1 MKILRVNMDRLE
13 AKGESTSP
21 QYERFGGRALIAKI
35 LLTEIPPQCEPLGP
49 DNKLIFAPGL
59 LAGLPSLTSTG
70 RLSVGGKSPLTQGI
84 KEANAGGM
92 AGDKLGHL
100 GLKAIVVEGQPT
112 EDRLHVLHVTVQGA
126 SLLPADELSGLGN
139 YETVARL
146 QERFGQDV
154 AIVSIGPAGEMGLA
168 GAGVA
173 VTDDLTKQ
181 PGRQA
186 ARGGLGAVMGSK
198 RLKALVIDDADAPP
212 LPLSDE
218 SLFRRSAKRFARELI
233 ESPKTGKEGSMHRF
247 GTVAIMGPVN
257 EIGALPTRNFSAG
270 EFEGFENICA
280 TRMREVT
287 LARGGQIGVRC
298 MAGCVIR
305 CCNVFVDEQGE
316 TIVSTLQYETLG
328 LLGSNLGIDSLDD
341 IARLNWMCND
351 LGVDSIEMGASLG
364 LAMEADLA
372 QFGDA
377 ESAMALLE
385 QVKEGTVLGRVL
397 GNGAAVTGRVL
408 GLERI
413 PVARGQAFPA
423 YDPRA
428 LKGNGVTYA
437 TSAMGAD
444 HTAGNA
450 IGARATVDPLGCEGQ
465 AELSRGLQRVAAMLD
480 MTGLCLFARPP
491 VVADPQLM
499 VDLINGRYGWG
510 WTVKSLE
517 QAEDD
522 VLRTER
528 EFNRRAGFTEAH
540 DRLPEAFSR
549 MPLPPH
555 NTVFDVPDA
564 ELDAVFSAL

>member
-1 MKILRVNMDRLE
+1 VKTLRVNMDRLE
-13 AKGESTSP
+13 TQWESVSP
-21 QYERFGGRALIAKI
+21 EYERLGGRALIAKM
-35 LLTEIPPQCEPLGP
+35 LLTEVPPQCEPLGP
-49 DNKLIFAPGL
+49 YNKLLFAPGL

-92 AGDKLGHL
+92 AGDQLGHL
-100 GLKAIVVEGQPT
+100 GLKAVVVEGQPT
-112 EDRLHVLHVTVQGA
+112 EDGLYLLHITAQDA

-154 AIVSIGPAGEMGLA
+154 AIVSIGSAGEMGLA

-173 VTDDLTKQ
+173 VTDDLTRQ

-218 SLFRRSAKRFARELI
+218 SLFRRSAKRFAQELI

-270 EFEGFENICA
+270 EFEGFDNICA

-341 IARLNWMCND
+341 IARLNRMCND
-351 LGVDSIEMGASLG
+351 LGVDSIEMGAALG
-364 LAMEADLA
+364 LAMEAGLA

-444 HTAGNA
+444 HTAGNT
-450 IGARATVDPLGCEGQ
+450 IGARNTVDPLGWEGQ

-510 WTVKSLE
+510 WTVESLE
-517 QAEDD
+517 QAEEN
-522 VLRTER
+522 VLRAER
-528 EFNRRAGFTEAH
+528 EFNRRAGFTEVH
-540 DRLPEAFSR
+540 DRLPEVFSR
-549 MPLPPH
+549 EPLPPH
-555 NTVFDVPDA
+555 NAVFDVPDA
-564 ELDAVFSAL
+564 ELDAVSSGL

>member
-1 MKILRVNMDRLE
+1 MKTLRVNMERLE
-13 AKGESTSP
+13 TEWEPVSP
-21 QYERFGGRALIAKI
+21 EYERLGGRALIAEI
-35 LLTEIPPQCEPLGP
+35 LLTEVPPRCEPLGP
-49 DNKLIFAPGL
+49 YNKLIFAPGL

-92 AGDKLGHL
+92 AGDKLGRL
-100 GLKAIVVEGQPT
+100 GLKAVVVEGRPT
-112 EDRLHVLHVTVQGA
+112 DDKLYLLHVTAQDAV
-126 SLLPADELSGLGN
+126 LLPADDLSGLGN

-146 QERFGQDV
+146 QERYGQDV

-198 RLKALVIDDADAPP
+198 RLKALVIDDTDAPP

-218 SLFRRSAKRFARELI
+218 SLFQRSAKRFARELI

-270 EFEGFENICA
+270 EFEGFDNICA
-280 TRMREVT
+280 ARMREVT

-351 LGVDSIEMGASLG
+351 LGVDSIEMGAALG
-364 LAMEADLA
+364 LAMEAGLA

-377 ESAMALLE
+377 KSAMALLE
-385 QVKEGTVLGRVL
+385 QVREGTVLGRVL

-413 PVARGQAFPA
+413 PVARGQEIG
-423 YDPRA
+423 RA
-428 LKGNGVTYA
+428 HV
-437 TSAMGAD
+437 
-444 HTAGNA
+444 
-450 IGARATVDPLGCEGQ
+450 
-465 AELSRGLQRVAAMLD
+465 
-480 MTGLCLFARPP
+480 
-491 VVADPQLM
+491 
-499 VDLINGRYGWG
+499 
-510 WTVKSLE
+510 
-517 QAEDD
+517 
-522 VLRTER
+522 
-528 EFNRRAGFTEAH
+528 
-540 DRLPEAFSR
+540 
-549 MPLPPH
+549 
-555 NTVFDVPDA
+555 
-564 ELDAVFSAL
+564 